1 MPLAPESVSC
11 FFSSINGKRAVVP
24 SLFFF
29 QAREENLRGKL
40 GTQKMQP
47 NSYGVVALGLQNQ
60 EPLLHALLQRAS
72 FREDPALAQER
83 VRSGPH
89 ELAAP
94 LGYARGSFFNV
105 LLSDRL
111 CFDAGFGVET
121 VFTCLRGPA
130 GADVPQGHP
139 ATPPGEQTF
148 PPKLV
153 VAQWQ
158 IVNHLPNSFSLVN
171 KAGLIRSLY
180 RRFKTSQQGAASSP
194 HVFECVPPIGKRF
207 SCSPPLTYCFSS

>member
-11 FFSSINGKRAVVP
+11 FFFINGKTCVVQFCHA
-24 SLFFF
+24 SATASGSASATDGTGSVTQWLCSGFFF
-29 QAREENLRGKL
+29 FRQKRPWPLRGKL

-111 CFDAGFGVET
+111 CFDAGFGMET
-121 VFTCLRGPA
+121 VAPYRLFSPTTALPTSL
-130 GADVPQGHP
+130 D
-139 ATPPGEQTF
+139 ATTINCMVGSRT
-148 PPKLV
+148 
-153 VAQWQ
+153 
-158 IVNHLPNSFSLVN
+158 
-171 KAGLIRSLY
+171 
-180 RRFKTSQQGAASSP
+180 
-194 HVFECVPPIGKRF
+194 
-207 SCSPPLTYCFSS
+207 